1 MILTTDN
8 TIGQPKDRSV
18 VVAIFDLV
26 NSPKYIT
33 FLWKQIRG
41 RRWSHGDFRN
51 VGIDIETK
59 AGRTEISFIMSLSP
73 NRIVSYSGASEGYS
87 AGLHSC
93 TIDHAEVKNFDNF
106 LAEFA
111 EKFDLIEFTGD

>member
-1 MILTTDN
+1 MIITTGN
-8 TIGQPKDRSV
+8 VISPPKERTAA
-18 VVAIFDLV
+18 VAVFDLV
-26 NSPKYIT
+26 NSQKYIT

-41 RRWSHGDFRN
+41 RRWSHAEYKK

-59 AGRTEISFIMSLSP
+59 AGRTEISFILSLSP
-73 NRIVSYSGASEGYS
+73 NKIVSYSGDSEGYS

-93 TIDHAEVKNFDNF
+93 TIDHSEVKNFDNF
-106 LAEFA
+106 LAEFV